1 MVLGQKKC
9 PKKWTLEKF
18 FPRFGVLVL
27 KSSSLLADFASH
39 GFSFPPKIREK
50 QGLPVFVN
58 DKLLRSE
65 LIKNNLIQ
73 FKKNKRLREK

>member
-1 MVLGQKKC
+1 MATKCTHKKVMHFAIWASKYA
-9 PKKWTLEKF
+9 KKWTLEKF

-50 QGLPVFVN
+50 QGLPVPM
-58 DKLLRSE
+58 
-65 LIKNNLIQ
+65 
-73 FKKNKRLREK
+73 